1 MEILFIVPYVP
12 NPIRVRPY
20 ELLRT
25 LAARGHRITL
35 ATLWQD
41 QSEYDDLTVL
51 RAWGIEVIAQHLG
64 TWRTLWNCAQSVP
77 VRTPLQAAYA
87 WQPTL
92 AHQLTQVVQQ
102 RHFDVIHVEHL
113 RGARYGLHL
122 KRLLDQAAT
131 GSDAQP
137 TPVVWD
143 SVDCISHLFTQAAA
157 RSRSLRGRLMTQ
169 LELGPTERYEG
180 WLTHQF
186 DRVLVTSKADQAA
199 LSSLADRSAQSAH
212 SGSNGHAAKRAARPT
227 IIPNGVDLARFDQ
240 GVGERAAA
248 TIVFSGKMS
257 YHANITAAL
266 HLVQEIM
273 PVVWQKNPAVKVQIV
288 GKDPPLA
295 IRNLATAPAQ
305 ADGGVH
311 RVVEVTGTVPA
322 LQPYLQQATLAIAP
336 LLYGAGIQNK
346 VLEAMACGAPVITSS
361 QAAAGMQ
368 AQVGEELLVA
378 DGAEAFATAI
388 TALLNDP
395 ARRQQL
401 GQAGRAYVERVHAW
415 PQIVAQLETI
425 YTEAALVAHK

>member
-25 LAARGHRITL
+25 LVARGHHITL

-41 QSEYDDLTVL
+41 QTEYDDLAVL
-51 RAWGIEVIAQHLG
+51 RAWGIEVIAQRLPV
-64 TWRTLWNCAQSVP
+64 WRTLWNCAQSVP
-77 VRTPLQAAYA
+77 MRTPLQAAYA
-87 WQPTL
+87 WQPIL
-92 AHQLTQVVQQ
+92 AHQLTQLVQQ

-122 KRLLDQAAT
+122 RGLFNQAV
-131 GSDAQP
+131 GSRVQP

-143 SVDCISHLFTQAAA
+143 SVDCISHLFTQAATH
-157 RSRSLRGRLMTQ
+157 SRSLRGRLMTQ

-180 WLTHQF
+180 WLLHEF
-186 DRVLVTSKADQAA
+186 DRVLVTSKADQTA
-199 LSSLADRSAQSAH
+199 LSRLAQRN
-212 SGSNGHAAKRAARPT
+212 NGRMAKAAACPT
-227 IIPNGVDLARFDQ
+227 IIPNGVDLARFRQ
-240 GVGERAAA
+240 VVGERAPA

-273 PVVWQKNPAVKVQIV
+273 PYVWQNNPAVKVQIV
-288 GKDPPLA
+288 GKDPPPA
-295 IRNLATAPAQ
+295 IRNLATVPAQ
-305 ADGGVH
+305 ADSGAH

-322 LQPYLQQATLAIAP
+322 LQPYLQQATLAVAP

-368 AQVGEELLVA
+368 AEVGQELLVA
-378 DGAEAFATAI
+378 DGAEDFAAAI
-388 TALLNDP
+388 VGLLNDP
-395 ARRQQL
+395 TRRQQL
-401 GQAGRAYVERVHAW
+401 SQAGRAYVERIHAW

-425 YTEAALVAHK
+425 YTEAALVAYK

>member
-35 ATLWQD
+35 ATLWQE
-41 QSEYDDLTVL
+41 QSEYDDLAML

-64 TWRTLWNCAQSVP
+64 AWRTLWNCAQSVP

-92 AHQLTQVVQQ
+92 AHQLTQLVQQ

-131 GSDAQP
+131 GNHAQP
-137 TPVVWD
+137 IPVVWD

-157 RSRSLRGRLMTQ
+157 RSRSLRGRLMTK
-169 LELGPTERYEG
+169 LELGPTKRYEG
-180 WLTHQF
+180 WLLHQF
-186 DRVLVTSKADQAA
+186 DRVLVTSKADQVA
-199 LSSLADRSAQSAH
+199 LSGLAQRN
-212 SGSNGHAAKRAARPT
+212 NGGTAKAAVCPT

-240 GVGERAAA
+240 GVGARTPA
-248 TIVFSGKMS
+248 TVVFSGKMS

-266 HLVQEIM
+266 HLIQEIM
-273 PVVWQKNPAVKVQIV
+273 PVVWQNNPTVKVQIV
-288 GKDPPLA
+288 GKDPPPA
-295 IRNLATAPAQ
+295 IRNLATTTAQ
-305 ADGGVH
+305 ADGDGY

-322 LQPYLQQATLAIAP
+322 LQPYLQQATVAIAP

-368 AQVGEELLVA
+368 AQVGAELLVA

-388 TALLNDP
+388 TALLADP
-395 ARRQQL
+395 TLCQQL

-425 YTEAALVAHK
+425 YTEAAPVTHK